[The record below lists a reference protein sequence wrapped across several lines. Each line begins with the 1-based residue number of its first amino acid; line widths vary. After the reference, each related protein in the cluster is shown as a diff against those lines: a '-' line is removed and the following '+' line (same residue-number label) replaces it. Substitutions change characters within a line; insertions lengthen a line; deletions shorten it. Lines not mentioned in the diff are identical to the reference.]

1 MIVVISLIIILMF
14 LISVTVVICL
24 CKESINWRSENCG
37 YDLEQSIEL
46 SKIRV
51 YKVLEVGTKL

>member
-1 MIVVISLIIILMF
+1 MIVVISLIIILTF

-46 SKIRV
+46 SK
-51 YKVLEVGTKL
+51 KKLINKSL